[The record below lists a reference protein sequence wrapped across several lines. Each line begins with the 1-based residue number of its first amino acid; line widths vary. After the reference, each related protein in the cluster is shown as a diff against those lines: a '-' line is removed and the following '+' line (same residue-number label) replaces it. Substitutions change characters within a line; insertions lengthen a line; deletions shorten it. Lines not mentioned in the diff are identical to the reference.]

1 MNKRLKDARS
11 VVSRAYSLISVKA
24 MEEKG
29 DEVYIDGI
37 ATTPTPDRM
46 GDVVEPDGAMFKLPV
61 PLLWQHNSGQPI
73 GLVEEASITKDGI
86 AIRACMRKGVTA
98 RIDEAIAL
106 IKAGLVRGLSIG
118 FRGID
123 VEEIKGT
130 WSLRFKTWE
139 WLELSAVTIPAN
151 AEASIQAIKNF
162 DTEQRAA
169 SGPLGGAPLPGAS
182 GTTTKPATRGFF
194 FDPKK
199 GIDTMKTIKEQIEA
213 LQAAR
218 QQKAARMAEIMQK
231 SIDEGRSTDASEQE
245 EFDNLD
251 AETRAADGDLKR
263 LQSLEAL
270 NIQRAVAPQGGSLGA
285 GGNSRGPTII
295 VRSGEAEEKFKG
307 QMFTRRVIAKALAY
321 MSQGELTPGQ
331 VAEIRWGKSNP
342 MLVSVIKAA
351 VAGHGSGSGEAGAE
365 LVSAD
370 DRYTGDFISYL
381 YAQTVFNRLPLREI
395 PANVTVKGQ
404 DGAAAAYW
412 TGESKP
418 IPVSKADFSSV
429 SLTPLKVAALAVL
442 SNELMRDSSPSAE
455 MLIRDALVQAAS
467 QRIDLTFLSTA
478 AASAGVSPAGLL
490 NGVSAESTQ
499 GADGDGVRADIKAL
513 YALFISARNAS
524 GLSFVMSKSL
534 AKSLQLMRN
543 ALGQREFPDI
553 TQEGGSLEGDPVVT
567 GDNVNAA
574 HLILLKPSDIY
585 KIGDGGIQVSMSR
598 DATIEQD
605 TAPSGASDTPV
616 AQSAYPVSMFQ
627 SESTAV
633 KVVWSMNFAKR
644 RTGAVQ
650 YVEDAAYGASIT

>member
-1 MNKRLKDARS
+1 MKLK
-11 VVSRAYSLISVKA
+11 RAYSILGV
-24 MEEKG
+24 EKTVEADG
-29 DEVYIDGI
+29 MVHIEGI
-37 ATTPTPDRM
+37 ASTPATDRM
-46 GDVVEPDGAMFKLPV
+46 GDVVEPMGAKFKTPM
-61 PLLWQHNSGQPI
+61 PLLWQHQHDAPVGQVTFAKPTTKGIPFRASLPI
-73 GLVEEASITKDGI
+73 VKEAGRLKE
-86 AIRACMRKGVTA
+86 RV
-98 RIDEAIAL
+98 DEAIHSL
-106 IKAGLVRGLSIG
+106 RYGLVSAVSIG
-118 FRGID
+118 FRVLEGAY
-123 VEEIKGT
+123 ERMENGGY
-130 WSLRFKTWE
+130 RFKEWE
-139 WLELSAVTIPAN
+139 WMELSLVTIPAN
-151 AEASIQAIKNF
+151 SEATISAIKSL
-162 DTEQRAA
+162 DAEQRAA
-169 SGPLGGAPLPGAS
+169 SGQLDDDTPPGVPGITKSAPRGKPLILNK
-182 GTTTKPATRGFF
+182 GT
-194 FDPKK
+194 
-199 GIDTMKTIKEQIEA
+199 TMKTVQEQIAA
-213 LQAAR
+213 LEAAR
-218 QQKAARMAEIMQK
+218 QAKAARMSEIMQK
-231 SIDEGRSTDASEQE
+231 AIEEGRSTDAAEQE
-245 EFDNLD
+245 EFDGLD
-251 AETRAADGDLKR
+251 AETKAAEGDLKR
-263 LQSLEAL
+263 LRALEAL
-270 NIQRAVAPQGGSLGA
+270 NVQRAVPPQGGTAHA
-285 GGNSRGPTII
+285 GSGSRGPTII
-295 VRSGEAEEKFKG
+295 LRSGEAEEKFKG

-331 VAEIRWGKSNP
+331 VAEMRWGKSNP
-342 MLVSVIKAA
+342 MLVNVIKAA

-370 DRYTGDFISYL
+370 NRYTGDFIDFL

-404 DGAAAAYW
+404 DGAATAYW

-418 IPVSKADFSSV
+418 IPVSKGDFSSV

-467 QRIDLTFLSTA
+467 QRIDLTFLSAT

-524 GLSFVMSKSL
+524 GLNFVMSKSL

-553 TQEGGSLEGDPVVT
+553 TQEGGSLEGDPVIT